1 ESSNMKGEEE
11 GSTCSNC
18 STSDSRNGTSLTQDC
33 WEEQRDAATERKVL
47 DRAMES
53 LEKKATVFIEKK
65 VSEKLVAARELRNED
80 VCKPAGVVSPKL
92 SRILLTHVEKTRII
106 KDVK

>member
-33 WEEQRDAATERKVL
+33 WEEQRDAATEVRQLFIYMGSLMINL
-47 DRAMES
+47 DR
-53 LEKKATVFIEKK
+53 VPY
-65 VSEKLVAARELRNED
+65 D
-80 VCKPAGVVSPKL
+80 
-92 SRILLTHVEKTRII
+92 
-106 KDVK
+106 